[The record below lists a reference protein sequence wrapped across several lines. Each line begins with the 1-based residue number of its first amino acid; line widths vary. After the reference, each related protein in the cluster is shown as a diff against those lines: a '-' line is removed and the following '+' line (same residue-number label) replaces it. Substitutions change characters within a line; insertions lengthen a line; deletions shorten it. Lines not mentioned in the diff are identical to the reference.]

1 MLNANAVDQL
11 AIGVIDPVG
20 HAYASL
26 QRAEIG
32 VPLRRMTHLNGTSST
47 VSLVVLA
54 AYGQVDWDHLG
65 RLVARAPTVVLA
77 SPHDREDALHAM
89 CLRASGYID
98 ASSEPGV
105 LRRAIL
111 AAAGGELAY
120 ARGVL
125 ADFVRMQLHSPQ
137 ARRASRLTPR
147 QREVV
152 ALIARGAADK
162 EIAHVLGITTATAQ
176 KHVTNVLR
184 KLGVP
189 NRAAAA
195 AAASALALT

>member
-1 MLNANAVDQL
+1 VEYAGIA
-11 AIGVIDPVG
+11 VIDPIG
-20 HAYASL
+20 DAYDSL
-26 QRAEIG
+26 VRADIG
-32 VPLRRMTHLNGTSST
+32 VPMRRINHLNGTT
-47 VSLVVLA
+47 PQIGLVVLA
-54 AYGQVDWDHLG
+54 AYRHVDWDQLT
-65 RLVARAPTVVLA
+65 RLVLRAPTLVMA
-77 SPHDREDALHAM
+77 SPHNRDDALRAM
-89 CLRASGYID
+89 CLRATGYVD
-98 ASSEPGV
+98 AAADALV
-105 LRRAIL
+105 LRRAIQ
-111 AAAGGELAY
+111 AALGGELAY

-137 ARRASRLTPR
+137 ARRASRLTAR

-162 EIAHVLGITTATAQ
+162 EIAHVLGISTATAQ

-195 AAASALALT
+195 AAVSALALS

>member
-1 MLNANAVDQL
+1 LLNVGAVIHEVI
-11 AIGVIDPVG
+11 AVIDPVG
-20 HAYASL
+20 QVYEAL
-26 QRAEIG
+26 MRAEIG
-32 VPLRRMTHLNGTSST
+32 VPLRRVTHLNGSASA

-54 AYGQVDWDHLG
+54 SYGQVDWDLLT
-65 RLVARAPTVVLA
+65 RLAARAPTLVLA
-77 SPHDREDALHAM
+77 SPQEREDALHAM
-89 CLRASGYID
+89 CLRACGYVD
-98 ASSEPGV
+98 AAAEPPV
-105 LRRAIL
+105 LRRAVL
-111 AAAGGELAY
+111 AAHGGELAY

-152 ALIARGAADK
+152 ALVARGAADK
-162 EIAHVLGITTATAQ
+162 EIAHVLGISTATAQ